1 MDRIAVCGTVD
12 LSSILSRRTEYLGE
26 MRRIGKAATSKVA
39 GRKAM
44 GVRVP
49 LSPPTILFFSEANPI
64 SLKSVLRVR
73 CLYE

>member
-1 MDRIAVCGTVD
+1 
-12 LSSILSRRTEYLGE
+12 

-49 LSPPTILFFSEANPI
+49 LSPPDEVTKDYDEGGVCFGL
-64 SLKSVLRVR
+64 
-73 CLYE
+73 

>member
-12 LSSILSRRTEYLGE
+12 PGSIPGRRTQGE

-49 LSPPTILFFSEANPI
+49 LSPPYLPQPLQVSH
-64 SLKSVLRVR
+64 SHGV
-73 CLYE
+73 

>member
-12 LSSILSRRTEYLGE
+12 PSPILGGRTLKENGE

-49 LSPPTILFFSEANPI
+49 LSPLAFT
-64 SLKSVLRVR
+64 
-73 CLYE
+73 